1 MGLFGKKKKE
11 LLEWQK
17 IVMVDSPDKLI
28 MNQKQLQQTSNQQ
41 AADDLRV
48 IQDCIKIISET
59 TNPDTFFMRLDLL
72 KEKAAHL
79 IPLEPYVKFT
89 GSSLTDAV
97 KEIIEQEQTAI
108 YEFIIRYYSAVF
120 SKTETLKTTRGKKN
134 QFQKFFDSLEKY
146 QESMDKRNLNYI
158 AYKRRHFEENYSE

>member
-17 IVMVDSPDKLI
+17 IVMVDNPDELTL
-28 MNQKQLQQTSNQQ
+28 NQKQLQQISNQQ
-41 AADDLRV
+41 AADDLRI

-79 IPLEPYVKFT
+79 TLLGPYVKFT
-89 GSSLTDAV
+89 GSSPTAAA
-97 KEIIEQEQTAI
+97 KEVVDQEQTAI
-108 YEFIIRYYSAVF
+108 YNFIIRYYSVVF
-120 SKTETLKTTRGKKN
+120 DKAESLKTARGKKN

-146 QESMDKRNLNYI
+146 LERMNESNLNYI
-158 AYKRRHFEENYSE
+158 TYKKRRFKENYPE